1 MEISSDY
8 TSLQQAETS
17 KSKIKKNNLNHI
29 DAAVPNQLIAQQPF
43 DILEIRQ
50 TPSDSSDLKRKSP
63 QDSKHYS
70 ENLYAIISDEM
81 NIKRRL
87 SRNLFGN
94 PNPILESLASVRKI
108 QTTKHVFRKYNNRK
122 MERQFKFSLQNL
134 DENLDSDDIFQS
146 EGFTINLQ
154 NPGIIEFNI
163 KEIDEFN
170 FDGNENDTEDD
181 KKYSD
186 KVELDFEDYQFE
198 INLTEKDETKN
209 IGSVRL
215 IDGSYNIFDSN
226 GNYVFQMDKI
236 SNRHS
241 EEHLSVLK
249 KNIEGSI
256 ILEVANVEI
265 RPWNLLSLQSD
276 IRFPPFCNPKE
287 KLMILAVVL
296 VLMMKL
302 SSEGRELQIRHPR
315 NHCSVGGM
323 WRDMVE
329 KMKSF
334 FVE

>member
-1 MEISSDY
+1 MEIASEK
-8 TSLQQAETS
+8 TPLQQANAS
-17 KSKIKKNNLNHI
+17 KYIERDNQILNLI
-29 DAAVPNQLIAQQPF
+29 DPVPNNMVTQQPF
-43 DILEIRQ
+43 DILEAHQ

-63 QDSKHYS
+63 QESKHYS
-70 ENLYAIISDEM
+70 DNLYAIINDEM

-94 PNPILESLASVRKI
+94 YNSILESLAGVRKI
-108 QTTKHVFRKYNNRK
+108 QATKNVFRKYNNRK
-122 MERQFKFSLQNL
+122 MERQFKFSLQNV

-146 EGFTINLQ
+146 DGFTINLQ
-154 NPGIIEFNI
+154 NPGVIEFKI
-163 KEIDEFN
+163 KEMDEFN
-170 FDGNENDTEDD
+170 FDGNENDIDDD
-181 KKYSD
+181 KKYPD
-186 KVELDFEDYQFE
+186 KVELEFEDHQFE
-198 INLTEKDETKN
+198 INLTEKEETKN

-236 SNRHS
+236 SYHHT
-241 EEHLSVLK
+241 EEHVSVLK

-265 RPWNLLSLQSD
+265 RPWNLFSLQSD

-302 SSEGRELQIRHPR
+302 SSEGRELQMRHPR

-323 WRDMVE
+323 WRDMIE